1 MIVEP
6 QRVMSYVVGTLQA
19 DTGAGGVATLTG
31 GRVYRD
37 RVPAAAPLPAVTVT
51 LVSGTD
57 TLTLGGVRVL
67 DTAVVDV
74 RVVGDG
80 SSYGPI
86 NPIAD
91 RVDAVLNERHAQAN
105 GVDVVKLRRDQVQAF
120 VEDDPGGK
128 SYCHIIATY
137 RSESYALPA

>member
-1 MIVEP
+1 MIVEA

-19 DTGAGGVATLTG
+19 DTGAGGVAALCG
-31 GRVYRD
+31 GRIYRD
-37 RVPAAAPLPAVTVT
+37 RVPAAAVLPAVTAT

-57 TLTLGGVRVL
+57 VLTLGGVRVF
-67 DTAVVDV
+67 DTTLVDV

-91 RVDAVLNERHAQAN
+91 RVDAVLNERRAAAS

-120 VEDDPGGK
+120 VETDPGGK
-128 SYCHIIATY
+128 TYCHIIATY
-137 RSESYALPA
+137 RSEAYAL